1 MDEFRSI
8 PTERRT
14 GPLTRGV
21 AVMGLTLAVG
31 LGVAPAPAWA
41 ADLTVTMRLAEAEW
55 QVVRQEVLPPFERD
69 CGCRVRAID
78 VPPEVLTQRL
88 KAMRAAGRMEID
100 LFAQDNMRLQELV
113 DAGLVQA
120 LTPAEAA
127 MDPAI
132 LPALA
137 AEGVIAGRRYFLPFR
152 PNVQIVYYNAKKFDA
167 YGLTPPRTWD
177 ALLAVGQTF
186 KEKEGIGRVLFQG
199 VGGAPTVTQLYEWI
213 VSAGGDPFD
222 FDGPGTVA
230 TFRFLQR
237 LAPTLS
243 PDSRRA
249 KWDTTNDALAQE
261 SAYLAQNWP
270 FGVRLLVHDYGKTE
284 IQTYG
289 GWAGPAR
296 EAHVIGGDV
305 LGVPIGAPHRDLAL
319 RLIRHLQSRPVQ
331 ETLAARLGWPTIRPD
346 AAGTVEE
353 WLRPSTAAVQQA
365 MRHGIFRKNVSYWA
379 EYERIAS
386 EAVERILWREEAVE
400 QVLPPLAVRLQAL
413 RRGGR

>member
-1 MDEFRSI
+1 MCPR
-8 PTERRT
+8 
-14 GPLTRGV
+14 PL
-21 AVMGLTLAVG
+21 ALILTLLLG
-31 LGVAPAPAWA
+31 LAAPASA
-41 ADLTVTMRLAEAEW
+41 ARAATLTLTMRLAEAEW
-55 QVVRQEVLPPFERD
+55 QVIRQDVLPPFERT

-78 VPPEVLTQRL
+78 VPPESLTQRL

-120 LTPAEAA
+120 LSPAEAA

-137 AEGVIAGRRYFLPFR
+137 AEGVLEGRRSFLPFR
-152 PNVQIVYYNAKKFDA
+152 PNVQITYYNAKKFDA
-167 YGLTPPRTWD
+167 YGLSPPRTWD
-177 ALLAVGQTF
+177 ALLAVGRTF
-186 KEKEGIGRVLFQG
+186 KAKEGIGRVLFKA

-213 VSAGGDPFD
+213 ASAGGNPFD
-222 FDGPGTVA
+222 FADPGTVA
-230 TFRFLQR
+230 TFRFLHT
-237 LAPTLS
+237 LAPLLS

-270 FGVRLLVHDYGKTE
+270 FGVRLLVHDYGKSE
-284 IQTYG
+284 IHTYS

-305 LGVPIGAPHRDLAL
+305 LGIPVEAPHRELAL
-319 RLIRHLQSRPVQ
+319 RMIRHLQSRAVQ
-331 ETLAARLGWPTIRPD
+331 EILAARLGWPTIRAD
-346 AAGTVEE
+346 ATGTVEA
-353 WLRPSTAAVQQA
+353 WLRPSVAAVQEA
-365 MRHGIFRKNVSYWA
+365 MRHGIFRSNVPYWA

-386 EAVERILWREEAVE
+386 EAVERILWRAEPVDG
-400 QVLPPLAVRLQAL
+400 VLPPLAGRLDTL